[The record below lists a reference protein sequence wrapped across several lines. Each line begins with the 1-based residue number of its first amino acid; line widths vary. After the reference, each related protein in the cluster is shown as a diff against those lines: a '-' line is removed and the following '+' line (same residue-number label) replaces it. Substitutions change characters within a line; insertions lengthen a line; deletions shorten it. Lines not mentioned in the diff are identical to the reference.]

1 MFQKV
6 SNREFYSQF
15 RQLCK
20 DYSRGFPCEHLAYC
34 VREFQQV
41 LSANHSGVDDLMVG
55 ELFQILLDEFQ
66 EECVRRIDRMGRYC
80 AR

>member
-20 DYSRGFPCEHLAYC
+20 DYSKGFPCENLASC
-34 VREFQQV
+34 VRDFQKV
-41 LSANHSGVDDLMVG
+41 LSANRSGVDDLMVM
-55 ELFQILLDEFQ
+55 ELFQILLDEFRD
-66 EECVRRIDRMGRYC
+66 ECVRRIEQMGRYC
-80 AR
+80 QR